1 MDCYDGMKVN
11 ERLYH
16 LGLMDEF
23 YKFINQG
30 NEEAAI
36 DVLTQAKF
44 NIEEAKVTV
53 HEILKNL

>member
-11 ERLYH
+11 ERLYR

-30 NEEAAI
+30 NEAAAI

-44 NIEEAKVTV
+44 KIE
-53 HEILKNL
+53 